1 MVVIVGENVTVMKC
15 RPICSQHVELLSV
28 DEKQKQGGVSLRE
41 AEEPLF
47 GREELG
53 GDRHQEVCT
62 D

>member
-53 GDRHQEVCT
+53 GDRH
-62 D
+62 